1 MKNIIYLSFA
11 ILVVVCVSCDGGP
24 DCIPPNVIVLGSGG
38 DFLSAGETD
47 TTVLLFSKFT
57 DPGFEAEDNLTKTEY
72 LILEDDLEDVLLLND
87 AGYIRKTGEYT
98 ITYSATD
105 EAGNIG
111 TATRAITVENISAP
125 FAGAYFTNLTAQ
137 QITDTMY
144 TSTIAVDTRVPGR
157 LSFPKVYAH
166 RDGAEFAENIYFKV
180 YADLYKPEI
189 SDEYSETI
197 AYMGNPTDKETP
209 FFEIMTYSEAI
220 EEILSFERLMIPAQ
234 TFTDALGNVYTISG
248 VADPANPDMPYSRI
262 EYLGES
268 TTITKIYLELNVT
281 KDGVYTDRVT
291 EIYTPQ

>member
-11 ILVVVCVSCDGGP
+11 ILVVVFVSCDTP
-24 DCIPPNVIVLGSGG
+24 DAIPPDVLLLGDGG
-38 DFLSAGETD
+38 VYLADNATD

-57 DPGFEAEDNLTKTEY
+57 DSGFEAEDNLTKTEN
-72 LILEDDLEDVLLLND
+72 LILANDLEDVLLVND

-105 EAGNIG
+105 EAGNVG
-111 TATRAITVENISAP
+111 TAKRAITVENISAP
-125 FAGAYFTNLTAQ
+125 FAGAYYTNLTAQ

-144 TSTIAVDTRVPGR
+144 TSTVAVDTRVPGR
-157 LSFPKVYAH
+157 LRFPKVYAH
-166 RDGAEFAENIYFKV
+166 RDGAEFAENIYFRV
-180 YADLYKPEI
+180 YADLYKPEV

-197 AYMGNPTDKETP
+197 AYMGKQTDKETP
-209 FFEIMTYSEAI
+209 FFEIMTYTEAI
-220 EEILSFERLMIPAQ
+220 TEILSFERLMIPAQ

-281 KDGVYTDRVT
+281 KDDVYTDRVT

>member
-1 MKNIIYLSFA
+1 MKNIIFLSVA
-11 ILVVVCVSCDGGP
+11 ILAIVFVSCDKQDTISPDVLLLGDGGAY
-24 DCIPPNVIVLGSGG
+24 LAAG
-38 DFLSAGETD
+38 DTD

-57 DPGFEAEDNLTKTEY
+57 DPGFEAEDNLTKTED
-72 LILEDDLEDVLLLND
+72 LILVNDLEDVLLVND
-87 AGYIRKTGEYT
+87 AGYLRKTGEYT

-105 EAGNIG
+105 EAGNKG
-111 TATRAITVENISAP
+111 TATRKITVENISAP
-125 FAGAYFTNLTAQ
+125 FAGTYFTNRTAQ
-137 QITDTMY
+137 QIAETTNY
-144 TSTIAVDTRVPGR
+144 TSTVAVDTRIPGR

-166 RDGAEFAENIYFKV
+166 VDGGEDIYFKL
-180 YADLYKPEI
+180 YADLYKPEV
-189 SDEYSETI
+189 SDEYSESI
-197 AYMGNPTDKETP
+197 AYMGKPTDKEAP
-209 FFEIMTYSEAI
+209 FFELMTYSEAI

-234 TFTDALGNVYTISG
+234 TFTDALGNAYTISG